1 MRTIFFPPRGR
12 KTNKLIRPNEIKQI
26 RILTN
31 KHMPLPENTSNIAYK
46 HDAILS

>member
-1 MRTIFFPPRGR
+1 MRTIFFPPRG
-12 KTNKLIRPNEIKQI
+12 KKPNKLIRPNEIKQI

-31 KHMPLPENTSNIAYK
+31 KHMPLPENSSNKVYK